1 MVINKKISEIN
12 YTKLGL
18 LLEINEWVVWS
29 REVCITIGT
38 TTISSKMVARR
49 TYSIEHSP
57 NNPVPFSPVKDE
69 QNQTTDE
76 EWSPL
81 ANMIEL

>member
-29 REVCITIGT
+29 REVGITIGT
-38 TTISSKMVARR
+38 ITISSKMMARR
-49 TYSIEHSP
+49 T
-57 NNPVPFSPVKDE
+57 
-69 QNQTTDE
+69 
-76 EWSPL
+76 
-81 ANMIEL
+81 

>member
-1 MVINKKISEIN
+1 
-12 YTKLGL
+12 
-18 LLEINEWVVWS
+18 
-29 REVCITIGT
+29 
-38 TTISSKMVARR
+38 MVARR
-49 TYSIEHSP
+49 MKSIEHSP

-76 EWSPL
+76 EWSHL